1 MTISLGDISVEF
13 LLNYGAIS
21 KRAYHVCFDGRLKT
35 LKDLKEYFKKNKNF
49 KSIKGCGVKTNR
61 ELVKFSKSKFIPS
74 EYGKSIEPLILD
86 SYQFENKIRELFKE
100 SLGVR
105 AQKPLLEH
113 LADNFSIE
121 NIENRIVNQDFS
133 TLKFKQVGVKTMAEI
148 EAFVKEVVLLFS
160 KVPKG

>member
-49 KSIKGCGVKTNR
+49 KSIKGCGVKTNK
-61 ELVKFSKSKFIPS
+61 ELVKFTKSKFVHPYSYSSFEITFLN
-74 EYGKSIEPLILD
+74 PL
-86 SYQFENKIRELFKE
+86 QFEEKIQRLLK
-100 SLGVR
+100 STLGVR
-105 AQKPLLEH
+105 AQKAILEH

-121 NIENRIVNQDFS
+121 NIEKRIVDQDFS
-133 TLKFKQVGVKTMAEI
+133 TIKFKQVGLKTMAEI
-148 EAFVKEVVLLFS
+148 DAFVKEVVLLYS
-160 KVPKG
+160 KVSKG